1 MKKNKTAAAA
11 NNIHTHPLKGGG
23 VIFAACSRR
32 QDQGQKPRKKR
43 PRDSRSTDAK
53 PSEGGS
59 HAAPPTP
66 RLEAEKAPQDAES
79 RKQYSDP
86 RTANYVSAYADWTA
100 GMSDA
105 DLAKLAALGLDKPLV
120 DDHHATGT
128 GLDGD
133 MAESAAAS
141 YTPDII
147 AQVEPETQANDQG
160 PFDSEALWD
169 ALRRMLGEL
178 LNQKN
183 AKLTLECFALVSG
196 ASFLGD
202 SMTAIARRHGMTRAA
217 VSKRC
222 IDIAR
227 ELNLPPSRSMR
238 AATARQ
244 SYRQAQLKHNAKTN
258 R

>member
-1 MKKNKTAAAA
+1 MAGHVAD
-11 NNIHTHPLKGGG
+11 GG
-23 VIFAACSRR
+23 C
-32 QDQGQKPRKKR
+32 
-43 PRDSRSTDAK
+43 DS
-53 PSEGGS
+53 
-59 HAAPPTP
+59 PTP
-66 RLEAEKAPQDAES
+66 MPRIRTQRPLSRVESPAKGQHTRKAD
-79 RKQYSDP
+79 
-86 RTANYVSAYADWTA
+86 YVSQYNAWIA
-100 GMSDA
+100 GMSEA
-105 DLAKLAALGLDKPLV
+105 ERAQAAALGVDKPLV

-133 MAESAAAS
+133 MADSSLAS

-147 AQVEPETQANDQG
+147 GQVEPETRANDQG

-238 AATARQ
+238 APTARQ
-244 SYRQAQLKHNAKTN
+244 SYRQAQLKHNAKAN